1 MQSSQPK
8 PKPQSTLAFTAVKI
22 MGNNMGKA
30 KMAVSVELLLVFA
43 AIAEIKVRMP
53 EIPKLP
59 KSNTIEKSRLFS
71 SGLLSKTVKN
81 NQLIKAMRRIN
92 MALKRSFD
100 NIIACGPQRL

>member
-1 MQSSQPK
+1 
-8 PKPQSTLAFTAVKI
+8 
-22 MGNNMGKA
+22 MGKA

>member
-1 MQSSQPK
+1 LQSSQPK

-22 MGNNMGKA
+22 MGNNMGNA

-59 KSNTIEKSRLFS
+59 SSNTTEKRRLFS

-81 NQLIKAMRRIN
+81 NQLIRAMRRIN